1 MKAFNLK
8 VPSFLA
14 LVALVALGCSTTEP
28 AGTQMSDASITTKI
42 KSQMIADGDVDAHNV
57 DVDTNE
63 GVVTLQG
70 RVDNSEQKM
79 EAERI
84 ARECDGVVR
93 VVNMLNVGKATEASA
108 PKK

>member
-1 MKAFNLK
+1 MNAFTK
-8 VPSFLA
+8 IVPSFLA
-14 LVALVALGCSTTEP
+14 LVALVALGCSTTQPVGE
-28 AGTQMSDASITTKI
+28 QMSDASITTKV
-42 KSQMIADGDVDAHNV
+42 KSKMITDGDVDAHNI

-70 RVDNSEQKM
+70 RVDDSGQKM

-84 ARECDGVVR
+84 ARETDGVVR
-93 VVNMLNVGKATEASA
+93 VINLLNVGKATEASA